1 MDNKKLNTALSVL
14 TFVLI
19 VAGIIISARIMAG
32 YEAAVGPAI
41 TLSMVLIGIGAGV
54 ALLFGVVQLV
64 TNLKKNV
71 RMLIGLAVFAVIA
84 VICYSIAD
92 DTVLRSYPEATT
104 ASGVKYSEAG
114 IYVMYVLVIGAALTA
129 IISEVSRIF
138 K

>member
-1 MDNKKLNTALSVL
+1 MDNKTLNTVLSVL
-14 TFVLI
+14 TFLLI
-19 VAGIIISARIMAG
+19 VAGIVISARIMAG

-41 TLSMVLIGIGAGV
+41 TLSMVLIGVGGGV
-54 ALLFGVVQLV
+54 ALLFGIFQLV
-64 TNLKKNV
+64 TNLKKNL
-71 RMLIGLAVFAVIA
+71 RLLIALALFALIA
-84 VICYSIAD
+84 FICYSIAD

-104 ASGVKYSEAG
+104 ASGVKFSEAG